1 MTDVQARN
9 REVLDAVRVRRD
21 SFYEALLELEQVLG
35 TPAGDDVVGWATA
48 VQVPV
53 SNLLAVL
60 DAHVTGTE
68 GNEGFFEDVRD
79 HAPHLIPAVDRLRS
93 EHDPLIAST
102 TALAARLDGLGSE
115 AEVELVRD
123 DGIELIGRLLTHR
136 HRGAELVYDAY
147 SVDIST
153 GD

>member
-35 TPAGDDVVGWATA
+35 APVGDDVVGWAHI
-48 VQVPV
+48 VRVPV
-53 SNLLAVL
+53 GRLQQVLAS
-60 DAHVTGTE
+60 HVSGTE
-68 GNEGFFEDVRD
+68 GNEGFFAEVRD

-102 TALAARLDGLGSE
+102 TALAARLDGLESE
-115 AEVELVRD
+115 LEVEQVRE

-147 SVDIST
+147 SIDVST

>member
-9 REVLDAVRVRRD
+9 RQVLDAVRVRRD
-21 SFYEALLELEQVLG
+21 SFYEALLELEQALG
-35 TPAGDDVVGWATA
+35 APAGDDAPAWAAA
-48 VQVPV
+48 VRVPV
-53 SNLLAVL
+53 ESLRRVL
-60 DAHVTGTE
+60 DAHVAGTE
-68 GNEGFFEDVRD
+68 GDEGFFAEVSD
-79 HAPHLIPAVDRLRS
+79 HAPHLIPAVQRLRS
-93 EHDPLIAST
+93 EHDPLLAT
-102 TALAARLDGLGSE
+102 TEALSVRLDSLATD
-115 AEVELVRD
+115 AEVEQVRD

>member
-21 SFYEALLELEQVLG
+21 SFYEALLELEQALG
-35 TPAGDDVVGWATA
+35 TPAGADVVGWAAA
-48 VQVPV
+48 VHVPV
-53 SNLLAVL
+53 ANLLAVL

-68 GNEGFFEDVRD
+68 GNEGFFTDVRD
-79 HAPHLIPAVDRLRS
+79 HAPHLIPAVERLRS
-93 EHDPLIAST
+93 EHDPLIVATAS
-102 TALAARLDGLGSE
+102 LAARLDGLEG
-115 AEVELVRD
+115 EVAVEQVRD

-147 SVDIST
+147 SIDVST